1 MFTTGWRCDPEN
13 TNPLMKHPIPSLLT
27 AALSLVVL
35 AMPAHALACSPRSLP
50 VDSVKAPVEGQVI
63 QAFTCKDT
71 DGDQV
76 FVESRAA
83 GGVVAGKPQPTAL
96 SFYKFTLNANGVLAK
111 RWQARDFIPA
121 EATRNGKMLRTAR
134 FVVRDVDGDG
144 SAEAFISYA
153 LPGLGSNP
161 DDGKLLVFY
170 KDRKFAIRGAVA
182 AFASDFSTRT
192 LDTAFASLPPAVQSY
207 ALGLWDTVALPR
219 GFSPGGGMT
228 VTQAP
233 EH

>member
-1 MFTTGWRCDPEN
+1 MTGMAC
-13 TNPLMKHPIPSLLT
+13 
-27 AALSLVVL
+27 L
-35 AMPAHALACSPRSLP
+35 ASTLPAYALACSPRSLP

-63 QAFTCKDT
+63 QVFGCKDVE
-71 DGDQV
+71 GEQI
-76 FVESRAA
+76 FVETRAP
-83 GGVVAGKPQPTAL
+83 GGVIAGKQQPTAL
-96 SFYKFTLNANGVLAK
+96 SFYKFTLNAAGAPAK

-121 EATRNGKMLRTAR
+121 DARLAKNTRNAR

-144 SAEAFISYA
+144 AAEAFISYA

-182 AFASDFSTRT
+182 ASSSDFSTRN
-192 LDTAFASLPPAVQSY
+192 LDASFASLPPTVQSY
-207 ALGLWDTVALPR
+207 ALGLWDIVALPR
-219 GFSPGGGMT
+219 GFNPGAGMT